1 MKTSLSFLGM
11 KLDSN
16 IVQGNDF
23 FIVHLSLFMEPVV
36 GSNPNWKL
44 CYRASSH
51 GWAASTFHSN
61 CDGKRHTITIIR
73 KAQYVF
79 GGYVDIPWGI
89 NLIRKWRNV
98 RKCLGRVPESEASV
112 ASLRTKYKAKYGRRC
127 DSFVIIS
134 DKLLRTE

>member
-1 MKTSLSFLGM
+1 MKTSLSFSGM
-11 KLDSN
+11 KLHSN

-23 FIVHLSLFMEPVV
+23 FLTYLRMFMEPVG

-61 CDGKRHTITIIR
+61 CDGRRHTITIIR
-73 KAQYVF
+73 KDQYVF

-89 NLIRKWRNV
+89 KLIHKWRNA
-98 RKCLGRVPESEASV
+98 RKSLGGVPESKAR
-112 ASLRTKYKAKYGRRC
+112 APSLRTKYKVKFESRC
-127 DSFVIIS
+127 DNS
-134 DKLLRTE
+134 

>member
-1 MKTSLSFLGM
+1 MKTFLSFLGM

-23 FIVHLSLFMEPVV
+23 FIFHLSLFLDPVA

-44 CYRASSH
+44 CYRASYH

-61 CDGKRHTITIIR
+61 CDGKCHTITIIR
-73 KAQYVF
+73 KDQYVF

-89 NLIRKWRNV
+89 NLIRKMAERAEEFGSITWKRGYA
-98 RKCLGRVPESEASV
+98 LF
-112 ASLRTKYKAKYGRRC
+112 L
-127 DSFVIIS
+127 
-134 DKLLRTE
+134 